1 MQNKAVPPSRNPHL
15 TRLDRSAFELG
26 RLLKGLPENP
36 SDLSR
41 APKDVRLKAEA
52 AAHHAR
58 NATGTIL
65 DGLEAIGNLTM
76 RAAADSGVGQPEA
89 HEIRDIA
96 ALITH
101 LAVEAQFLRS
111 VEDDLAAGLAE
122 QPIRM
127 VVNQR

>member
-1 MQNKAVPPSRNPHL
+1 MHTKAVSPSRNPHL

-26 RLLKGLPENP
+26 RLLKSLPENS
-36 SDLSR
+36 SDLAR
-41 APKDVRLKAEA
+41 ASKDVRLKAEA
-52 AAHHAR
+52 AAQHAR

-76 RAAADSGVGQPEA
+76 RATADSGAGQPEA

-101 LAVEAQFLRS
+101 LAVEAQFMRR
-111 VEDDLAAGLAE
+111 VEDDLKEALAE
-122 QPIRM
+122 PPIRM
-127 VVNQR
+127 VSNQR